1 MIDLLQTNAKI
12 CFTAAGQTFHEGKLL
27 LVRHRKL
34 DLWLAP
40 GGHLDP
46 GELPHVGAERE
57 VYEETGVKV
66 QTYDP
71 NPLLESTTSTYVP
84 SPIISNV
91 HWVCEENY
99 RRRMRDGNSY
109 QRDPQWQKGCEQH
122 LGFIYLMR
130 AVDSTS
136 LTINERES
144 TDIGW
149 FSEQEIS
156 ALQTTGDLKREFY
169 YGFRLMATTH
179 QELNQG

>member
-1 MIDLLQTNAKI
+1 MVNLLTANAKI

-46 GELPHVGAERE
+46 GELPHLGAERE
-57 VYEETGVKV
+57 VFEETGVTV
-66 QTYDP
+66 QAFDRTI
-71 NPLLESTTSTYVP
+71 LLESTTSTYIP

-99 RRRMRDGNSY
+99 QRRLQDGDSY
-109 QRDPQWQKGCEQH
+109 QRDSQWQKGCEQH
-122 LGFIYLMR
+122 VGFVYLMR
-130 AVDSTS
+130 AIDSVT
-136 LTINERES
+136 LKINDRES

-149 FSEQEIS
+149 FSEHEIG
-156 ALQTTGDLKREFY
+156 ALHTTEDLKREFY
-169 YGFRLMATTH
+169 YGFQLIETMP
-179 QELNQG
+179 QVLIQG